1 MQCSRLSVSVSSKT
15 TSFGLSFDDKK
26 LLKAFRSKFKKNQ
39 NWMFW
44 ETKML
49 VLPCYDK
56 RQKMEISL
64 CNLGYKCW
72 IVIYYILKLKSIICC
87 DISVT
92 TYWII
97 FRLLS
102 GDIYWS
108 QTINSFLSKILKWLD
123 QIMKIH
129 THMIHS
135 ISHWSKSGIPKAAK
149 FQLKTSI
156 FQSHPT
162 FWHFQGTQHEPK
174 ALHQLL
180 TWSSTSRRGSWF

>member
-1 MQCSRLSVSVSSKT
+1 MTQNWGKKYFYKFGKIVQRYSSWSLSFEMQCSRLSVGVSSKT

-26 LLKAFRSKFKKNQ
+26 SSSKPLDPNLRKIKIGCFERLKCLFYLA
-39 NWMFW
+39 MI
-44 ETKML
+44 
-49 VLPCYDK
+49 K
-56 RQKMEISL
+56 RQKMETSL

-108 QTINSFLSKILKWLD
+108 QTINSFLSKILK
-123 QIMKIH
+123 
-129 THMIHS
+129 
-135 ISHWSKSGIPKAAK
+135 
-149 FQLKTSI
+149 
-156 FQSHPT
+156 
-162 FWHFQGTQHEPK
+162 
-174 ALHQLL
+174 
-180 TWSSTSRRGSWF
+180 

>member
-1 MQCSRLSVSVSSKT
+1 MSSEEWLKIEAKNIFISLAKLYKDIQVEAYRLKCNALDSLSVCPLKLPLSACLSMIKSS
-15 TSFGLSFDDKK
+15 
-26 LLKAFRSKFKKNQ
+26 LKPLDPNLRKIKIGCFERLKCLFYLA
-39 NWMFW
+39 MI
-44 ETKML
+44 
-49 VLPCYDK
+49 K

-108 QTINSFLSKILKWLD
+108 QTINSVLSKILK
-123 QIMKIH
+123 
-129 THMIHS
+129 
-135 ISHWSKSGIPKAAK
+135 
-149 FQLKTSI
+149 
-156 FQSHPT
+156 
-162 FWHFQGTQHEPK
+162 
-174 ALHQLL
+174 
-180 TWSSTSRRGSWF
+180 